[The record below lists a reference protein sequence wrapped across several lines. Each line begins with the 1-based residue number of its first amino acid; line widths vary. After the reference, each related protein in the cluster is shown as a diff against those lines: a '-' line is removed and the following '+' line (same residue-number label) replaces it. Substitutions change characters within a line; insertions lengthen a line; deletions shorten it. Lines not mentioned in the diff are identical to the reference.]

1 MFRFSIREL
10 FLLTL
15 VVAACLGWYVHY
27 RVIEKA
33 ANDRVK
39 AEEIK
44 AQTVAVYAERLR
56 KVLANSQECCADL
69 QNTARIYY
77 NEANPD
83 SKVMSIKPRIKVNWG
98 ILSERPPEPVPA
110 SF

>member
-27 RVIEKA
+27 RAMESA

-44 AQTVAVYAERLR
+44 TQAVAVYAERIR
-56 KVLANSQECCADL
+56 KVLAN
-69 QNTARIYY
+69 
-77 NEANPD
+77 
-83 SKVMSIKPRIKVNWG
+83 
-98 ILSERPPEPVPA
+98 
-110 SF
+110 